1 MGAITGTPFALL
13 AISSYTA
20 GKNSES
26 RTFGRTELLVH
37 ESTDHAVFKTL
48 DRLLQP
54 DGSYVRGYKG
64 SFTGRRV
71 PDPESTRH
79 EAGACLIRML
89 YGEMEERDLR
99 TIERL
104 FLPMSDPDTYDFAVI
119 SRVFFQVP
127 YLHSIPSRLQ
137 SSVASRREKLLAR
150 LMRKIQSAKS
160 ANIVGGKS
168 SMRHESINQWS
179 TAWYV
184 LPLLTLPSIPSDLR
198 AILIKR
204 VRQFFIDR
212 SAASASEASLLPTE
226 VDESFRGD
234 GKSAFGSGL
243 ALVSWRILERMKP
256 KDKTPSKQAQKMLDR
271 IVDSAADVIKAPMF
285 NPSADK
291 PEGYLGWG
299 AICLGAASVGIR
311 ISHDDCRA
319 AIALTKQLNDEPVNS
334 RSEKELESA
343 YIRIIKKNKFL
354 EPELAGYLARAA
366 ARLSFIFEPVRR
378 AKKEATGAR
387 A

>member
-1 MGAITGTPFALL
+1 
-13 AISSYTA
+13 
-20 GKNSES
+20 
-26 RTFGRTELLVH
+26 
-37 ESTDHAVFKTL
+37 
-48 DRLLQP
+48 
-54 DGSYVRGYKG
+54 
-64 SFTGRRV
+64 
-71 PDPESTRH
+71 
-79 EAGACLIRML
+79 ML